1 MIKNQRLPFWHT
13 ANTAHPI
20 PSAMTVNHSGR
31 GAEVYVGFFVGVVM
45 TARVVV
51 TVMIVVTGMVVAGV
65 VIRVAG
71 AAVEEGVPVGEGVAT
86 SALKVILTGPETVTP
101 ARSP

>member
-20 PSAMTVNHSGR
+20 PSAMTVNQSGR

-65 VIRVAG
+65 VIRV
-71 AAVEEGVPVGEGVAT
+71 VGVTVGEGVAT
-86 SALKVILTGPETVTP
+86 SEVKVIFTGPETVTP
-101 ARSP
+101 TRSP